1 MSHAFHSPRMEPMLA
16 EFHSVAEGLTFNEP
30 RIPVVSNVTGTVVSS
45 ELTDPS
51 YWVDHVRSA
60 VRFTD
65 GVRALERE
73 GVTRFLELGPD
84 AVLTAMARQTVGE
97 DSAVAV
103 SALRARRSEAETFA
117 EFLAQAHVA
126 GVGIDWEAFY
136 AGTGAQKVELPTY
149 AFQRQ
154 RFWLAPGTGGG
165 DAVAAGLGRL
175 DHPLLGAAV
184 RLGERDEWLLTG
196 RLSLDSAPWVRDHVV
211 LGTVIVPGTALVEL
225 AVVAGR
231 QAGAAVLEELVL
243 EAPLV
248 LDDGVAVQLQV
259 SVAEPDE
266 GGRRAVAVYSRPESR
281 VGEGSAEAVCH
292 ARGVLVAEAGPLASV
307 VPAVWPPVGCEPV
320 DLAGLR
326 VRLAEV
332 GFDYGPAF
340 QGLRAAWRDSEHIY
354 AEVAL
359 PDEHA
364 DSAGAFAFHPALF
377 DASLHGGLDW
387 LDHGEGFSVGLPFS
401 WSGVRFAQS
410 GASRVRVRIGSAGES
425 ALRVDVADEY
435 GTPVA
440 CVEKLAFRPVD
451 QAQLASVQ
459 QAKNN
464 ALFTVDWTALSLPA
478 SSAVSAQVAVLGAS
492 GYEGVDALVAAV
504 AEGGQVVPDLVL
516 AEPSDAAEALGLLQR
531 WLVADQ
537 LSGARLV
544 VVTRGAV
551 AIGDESPDLMQAP
564 VWGLVRSA
572 QSENPDR
579 FVLVDVEGEVP
590 EWGALAALE
599 EPQVAVRGG
608 VCLAPRLVRA
618 SEGAGA
624 EAPEFDPDGTVL
636 ITGGTGGLGALF
648 ARHLAEHH
656 GARHLVLLS
665 RRGPDAPGVADL
677 VGELAVLG
685 CEARA
690 VACDVSDREE
700 LAALIASLER
710 PLTAV
715 IHAAGVLDD
724 GVVTSLTPEQLARVM
739 GPKADAA
746 LHLHELTAGMDLSAF
761 VLFSSV
767 AALIGSPGQG
777 NYAAANAALDALA
790 AHRRAQGLP
799 ATSLAWGLWADASG
813 MAGGLDEAE
822 LARLERMGVGA
833 LSAELGLGLFD
844 RALRVGGS
852 LVVPVRLDLAALR
865 VQARSGLLPALLRG
879 LVRVPRK
886 SAGTEGSLAQRL
898 VGVPAAG
905 REAIAVDLVRG
916 QVAAVLGHATSEA
929 VEPDRVFKELGFDSL
944 AAVDLRNR
952 LTQVSG
958 VRLPSTL
965 VFDHPSPAAVARF
978 LLSEVGDAPD
988 RAVGQSRPATA
999 APVGEAGPAA
1009 GGTLSTLLRHAHA
1022 GGSIVSA
1029 VPLLTEASR
1038 FRPSFASA
1046 AELGGGDGYVV
1057 QLARGRARDE
1067 QASGGRE
1074 LPKLVC
1080 VPSFVVGSGPHQFM
1094 RFADHFEGER
1104 DVYVC
1109 SLPGFRGEE
1118 PSPGSWDAATEVL
1131 ADAIRRAVGDDPF
1144 VLVGYSIGGVV
1155 AHSLAARFEAE
1166 GVGVAGLVMIDTPT
1180 PEGEEETNR
1189 VFSLVM
1195 TEILERDHE
1204 AIAVDDANWLA
1215 MGTYMRLL
1223 GERVTT
1229 RIAAP
1234 SLLIRAGEPLG
1245 GRAAGA
1251 VTDIEDGPGGA
1262 TGGVGAHAGD
1272 AAAVT
1277 HDWPAWQVGDDEVV
1291 IAADHFALIETA
1303 APATAEAT
1311 GRWLKVDRHGRPGR
1325 TVPMNPLK

>member
-1 MSHAFHSPRMEPMLA
+1 S
-16 EFHSVAEGLTFNEP
+16 
-30 RIPVVSNVTGTVVSS
+30 
-45 ELTDPS
+45 
-51 YWVDHVRSA
+51 
-60 VRFTD
+60 
-65 GVRALERE
+65 
-73 GVTRFLELGPD
+73 
-84 AVLTAMARQTVGE
+84 
-97 DSAVAV
+97 
-103 SALRARRSEAETFA
+103 
-117 EFLAQAHVA
+117 
-126 GVGIDWEAFY
+126 
-136 AGTGAQKVELPTY
+136 
-149 AFQRQ
+149 
-154 RFWLAPGTGGG
+154 
-165 DAVAAGLGRL
+165 
-175 DHPLLGAAV
+175 
-184 RLGERDEWLLTG
+184 
-196 RLSLDSAPWVRDHVV
+196 
-211 LGTVIVPGTALVEL
+211 
-225 AVVAGR
+225 
-231 QAGAAVLEELVL
+231 
-243 EAPLV
+243 
-248 LDDGVAVQLQV
+248 
-259 SVAEPDE
+259 
-266 GGRRAVAVYSRPESR
+266 
-281 VGEGSAEAVCH
+281 
-292 ARGVLVAEAGPLASV
+292 
-307 VPAVWPPVGCEPV
+307 
-320 DLAGLR
+320 
-326 VRLAEV
+326 
-332 GFDYGPAF
+332 
-340 QGLRAAWRDSEHIY
+340 
-354 AEVAL
+354 
-359 PDEHA
+359 
-364 DSAGAFAFHPALF
+364 
-377 DASLHGGLDW
+377 
-387 LDHGEGFSVGLPFS
+387 
-401 WSGVRFAQS
+401 
-410 GASRVRVRIGSAGES
+410 
-425 ALRVDVADEY
+425 
-435 GTPVA
+435 
-440 CVEKLAFRPVD
+440 
-451 QAQLASVQ
+451 
-459 QAKNN
+459 
-464 ALFTVDWTALSLPA
+464 
-478 SSAVSAQVAVLGAS
+478 
-492 GYEGVDALVAAV
+492 
-504 AEGGQVVPDLVL
+504 
-516 AEPSDAAEALGLLQR
+516 
-531 WLVADQ
+531 
-537 LSGARLV
+537 
-544 VVTRGAV
+544 
-551 AIGDESPDLMQAP
+551 AP

-579 FVLVDVEGEVP
+579 ILLIDVDEQAP
-590 EWGALAALE
+590 DWAALAALE
-599 EPQVAVRGG
+599 EPQLAVRGG
-608 VCLAPRLVRA
+608 GVLVPRLQRA
-618 SEGAGA
+618 AVTTAVGTTVATGL
-624 EAPEFDPDGTVL
+624 DPDGTVL

-648 ARHLAEHH
+648 ARHLAERH

-700 LAALIASLER
+700 LAVLIASLER

-813 MAGGLDEAE
+813 MAGGLDETE
-822 LARLERMGVGA
+822 LARLERQGVGA
-833 LSAELGLGLFD
+833 LSTELGLELFD
-844 RALRVGGS
+844 QAQRVDRP
-852 LVVPVRLDLAALR
+852 LVVPVRLDLASLR
-865 VQARSGLLPALLRG
+865 AQARAGLLPPLLRG
-879 LVRVPRK
+879 LVRIPRQ

-898 VGVPAAG
+898 AGVPVAD

-965 VFDHPSPAAVARF
+965 VFDHPSPVAVAQF

-988 RAVGQSRPATA
+988 RLVGQPGPAA
-999 APVGEAGPAA
+999 AVPAREAGPAA

-1057 QLARGRARDE
+1057 QLARGRSRDGGRDE
-1067 QASGGRE
+1067 QVSGGRE

-1109 SLPGFRGEE
+1109 SLPGFRGDE

-1251 VTDIEDGPGGA
+1251 VTDIGGGTGGTGGDD

-1272 AAAVT
+1272 ADAGNADAGNADVVT

-1291 IAADHFALIETA
+1291 IAADHFALIEAA

-1311 GRWLKVDRHGRPGR
+1311 GRWLKVTDTDDRAERSR
-1325 TVPMNPLK
+1325 